1 VVWRVAV
8 PQIVAIAEAWWGM
21 SRQSVRGQLRKELD
35 HAREL
40 LDGDQPLAAARI
52 AQNIIED
59 LAVFEEEALEVRRA
73 AFRMMEE
80 AFGWSHGDIATEF
93 KGRISRQR
101 VGQIVNG

>member
-8 PQIVAIAEAWWGM
+8 PALVAIAEAKQHV
-21 SRQSVRGQLRKELD
+21 SRQAVRGSLRKELE

-40 LDGDQPLAAARI
+40 IEGDQPLAAARI
-52 AQNIIED
+52 AQNVIED